1 MGKTNVQSRKRSKK
15 ENVQKTQE
23 KTHKK
28 GKIEKI
34 KKREKG
40 RTCKN
45 IQICEDVSQKG
56 KKLLKMQKCQIR
68 VSHRQRQQEE
78 KKETTDEQID
88 EQKEDIK
95 R

>member
-1 MGKTNVQSRKRSKK
+1 MFKK
-15 ENVQKTQE
+15 ENKKGECPKTQE
-23 KTHKK
+23 NTHKK
-28 GKIEKI
+28 GKIEK
-34 KKREKG
+34 KNREKG

-56 KKLLKMQKCQIR
+56 KKLLKMQKCQKR
-68 VSHRQRQQEE
+68 VSKRIHTQRQQEE
-78 KKETTDEQID
+78 KKETTYEQID

>member
-1 MGKTNVQSRKRSKK
+1 MSQKNRRIQKK
-15 ENVQKTQE
+15 E
-23 KTHKK
+23 KK
-28 GKIEKI
+28 D
-34 KKREKG
+34 REKR

-45 IQICEDVSQKG
+45 KQICEDVQQKG

-68 VSHRQRQQEE
+68 VSKRSHRQREQEE
-78 KKETTDEQID
+78 KKETTDEQMD

>member
-1 MGKTNVQSRKRSKK
+1 MFKK
-15 ENVQKTQE
+15 ENKKGECPKTQE
-23 KTHKK
+23 NTHKK
-28 GKIEKI
+28 GKFG
-34 KKREKG
+34 KKNREKG

-88 EQKEDIK
+88 EQNEDIK